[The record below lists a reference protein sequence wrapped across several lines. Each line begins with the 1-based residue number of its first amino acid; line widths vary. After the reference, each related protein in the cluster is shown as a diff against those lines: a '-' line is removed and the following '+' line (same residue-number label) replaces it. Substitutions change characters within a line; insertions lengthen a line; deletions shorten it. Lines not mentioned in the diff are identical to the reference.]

1 MADAFIHIPAL
12 RDRLIAPE
20 TSKARVTEAV
30 LAQWDARVKA
40 LGGDADWRLADDVR
54 EASRQT
60 VLQSFDQAADLW
72 VFAYG
77 SLMWDPAIHFAEV
90 RRASLSGFKR
100 CFNYQVL
107 AGRGTPQA
115 PGLVL
120 SLVPANAVDCQGLA
134 FRIARDAVETESV
147 LLWRREMLRGGYT
160 PSRHLLQTPQ
170 GECEGLVFVGNP
182 THVSYCNDLTAE
194 QTAEVIARAEGYLGP
209 NRDYLLLLAAQLAA
223 LEIEDPYIADLHT
236 RVLSRVSQ
244 ADTPHK
250 R

>member
-120 SLVPANAVDCQGLA
+120 SLVPANVSIARGLLFVLRGTRLKPSQFFYGVERCFAVGTRPVGTCCRPRKASARGWCLLA
-134 FRIARDAVETESV
+134 TPPMRRIAMT
-147 LLWRREMLRGGYT
+147 
-160 PSRHLLQTPQ
+160 
-170 GECEGLVFVGNP
+170 
-182 THVSYCNDLTAE
+182 
-194 QTAEVIARAEGYLGP
+194 
-209 NRDYLLLLAAQLAA
+209 
-223 LEIEDPYIADLHT
+223 
-236 RVLSRVSQ
+236 
-244 ADTPHK
+244 
-250 R
+250 

>member
-40 LGGDADWRLADDVR
+40 LGGDADWRLADEVR

-107 AGRGTPQA
+107 AGRHAAGTWFGAVFGSRQWCRL
-115 PGLVL
+115 PGACF
-120 SLVPANAVDCQGLA
+120 S
-134 FRIARDAVETESV
+134 
-147 LLWRREMLRGGYT
+147 Y
-160 PSRHLLQTPQ
+160 
-170 GECEGLVFVGNP
+170 CEGRG
-182 THVSYCNDLTAE
+182 
-194 QTAEVIARAEGYLGP
+194 
-209 NRDYLLLLAAQLAA
+209 
-223 LEIEDPYIADLHT
+223 
-236 RVLSRVSQ
+236 
-244 ADTPHK
+244 
-250 R
+250 